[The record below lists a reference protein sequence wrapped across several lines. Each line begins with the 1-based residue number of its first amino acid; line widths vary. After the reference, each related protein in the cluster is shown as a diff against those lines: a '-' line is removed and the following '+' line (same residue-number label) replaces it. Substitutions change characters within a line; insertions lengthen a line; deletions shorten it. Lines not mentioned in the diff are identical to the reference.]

1 MTRNFTCENMTSKY
15 LMFSFSM
22 FNWCHRYTYT
32 SVKTRQIFA
41 VLLSL
46 FFEVMVAFD

>member
-1 MTRNFTCENMTSKY
+1 MRKHDKQIFDI
-15 LMFSFSM
+15 FVFM